1 MPTTPPALSD
11 SRLSN
16 LGAVAILRAFEDYA
30 DRWMIVT
37 RRARIRFQQR
47 DWAGMQSDTSERLS
61 LYGEAVRPAV
71 DEIRSLLGDR
81 VRDPMLWAGMKAVYS
96 GLIMSRNDW
105 EIAETFFNSITRKVF
120 DTVGVNQQIEF
131 VDTDFEV
138 PPTPAGTSMVRTY
151 AHTADLPGLI
161 VSILEDADLGVSF
174 ADLADDAAAVAER
187 VSGRLHEA
195 SALPSVERAEV
206 LDMVFHRG
214 AAAYLVGW
222 ILSASEQ
229 FPLVLAVEHREGG
242 AVVDAVLLHENEI
255 SILFS
260 FTRSYFHVDAERP
273 YDVVRFLKRLM
284 PRKRTAELYIS
295 IGRNKHG
302 KTELYRDLLRYLKG
316 STDRFEVA
324 RGKKGLVMAVF
335 GLPGHVDVFK
345 VIRDRPGY
353 PKTITREEVMA
364 KYSLVFQHERGGRL
378 MDVQSF
384 EHLSFPVE
392 RFDEALL
399 DELIAECGNTV
410 RVEGGEVVIEHLYV
424 ERRVIP
430 LDIYVREASPLH
442 ARTAVV
448 DFGRAI
454 KDLASNDVFPGD
466 LLLKNFGVTRHGR
479 VVFYDYDDLTT
490 LQGIN
495 FRHMPAPRSFEDEF
509 SSEPWFQVGPD
520 DIFPEELKRFLGLTD
535 ELRDAFLEAHDDL
548 FSEDWWHDKQA
559 TLEAGVHIPIYPY
572 GEAARL

>member
-16 LGAVAILRAFEDYA
+16 LGAMSILRAFEDYA

-47 DWAGMQSDTSERLS
+47 DWAGMQKDTSERLS
-61 LYGEAVRPAV
+61 LYGQAVRPAV
-71 DEIRSLLGDR
+71 DEIRSLLGAR
-81 VRDPMLWAGMKAVYS
+81 VQDPMLWAGMKAVYS
-96 GLIMSRNDW
+96 GLIMARDDW
-105 EIAETFFNSITRKVF
+105 EVAETFFNSITRKVF
-120 DTVGVNQQIEF
+120 DTVGVNPQIEF

-138 PPTPAGTSMVRTY
+138 PPLAAGTTVIRTY
-151 AHTADLPGLI
+151 ERTSDLEGL
-161 VSILEDADLGVSF
+161 VTSILEDADLGVEF
-174 ADLADDAAAVAER
+174 VDLASDAASVAAR
-187 VSGRLHEA
+187 VRDRLHEA

-214 AAAYLVGW
+214 SAAYVVGR

-229 FPLVLAVEHREGG
+229 FPLVLAVEHREDG
-242 AVVDAVLLHENEI
+242 AEVDAVLLHENEV

-260 FTRSYFHVDAERP
+260 FTRSYFHVDAPRP
-273 YDVVRFLKRLM
+273 YDVVRFLRRLM

-295 IGRNKHG
+295 IGSNKHG

-316 STDRFEVA
+316 STDKFEVA

-353 PKTITREEVMA
+353 PKTITRQEVMD

-392 RFDEALL
+392 RFD
-399 DELIAECGNTV
+399 DELLAELTGECGETV
-410 RVEGGEVVIEHLYV
+410 RIEGDEVVIEHLYV

-442 ARTAVV
+442 ARAAVV
-448 DFGRAI
+448 DFGRSI

-490 LQGIN
+490 LRSIN
-495 FRHMPAPRSFEDEF
+495 FRHMPAPRSFEDEL

-520 DIFPEELKRFLGLTD
+520 DIFPEELKRFLGLTGD
-535 ELRDAFLEAHDDL
+535 LRDAFLEVHGDL
-548 FSEDWWHDKQA
+548 FEEEWWHAMQA
-559 TLEAGVHIPIYPY
+559 TLEAGTHIPIYPY
-572 GEAARL
+572 EATARL